1 MKDST
6 NKRQVIVG
14 IFTLIGLLFLGIGIL
29 TIGNLHE
36 TFKQKV
42 RITALFDDVSGLQ
55 VGNNI
60 WYQGVKIGTVSG
72 LELSDKKKV
81 KVILK
86 IEDTQLGHI
95 RKDAFVKLSSDG
107 FIGNKILIIY
117 GGTDG
122 AQPVTEGD
130 ILGVEKTFTSDDMIN
145 TLQENNK
152 NMLAITANFKVI
164 TQNLV
169 AGNGTVGK
177 LLSNNDIYN
186 QLNAATLSLQH
197 TSSKAQLLI
206 NSLNTFTDGLNKKGT
221 LAHELTS
228 DTIVFASVL
237 SAVLDLTHMVDTV
250 SVFVN
255 NLKDAGKNPKSAIG
269 VLLRDE
275 EAGASIK
282 QTLKNLESGSHKL
295 DEDLEA
301 AQHNIFLRGYFKKK
315 EKEKLKE
322 AERKK

>member
-86 IEDTQLGHI
+86 IEDAQLGHI

-164 TQNLV
+164 TQNLIE
-169 AGNGTVGK
+169 GNGTVGK
-177 LLSNNDIYN
+177 LLTNNDIYN

-237 SAVLDLTHMVDTV
+237 SAVVDLTHMVDTV

-322 AERKK
+322 AEKKK